1 MTPKALGKVLY
12 VDVHDIWSDEAREFT
27 PWLGSP
33 DGLDLLSDRIGVSL
47 ESPEK
52 EAKVGPFSAD
62 LVCRERG
69 DEEHIV
75 VVENQFGKTNHDH
88 LGKILTYASGLGA
101 TTIVWIAE
109 DFTDEHRQALDWLNT
124 NSGESLRFFGLELFF
139 IRIGDSP
146 PAPQLRVVSSPN
158 VWAQAA
164 RESTEERNVSRTKL
178 EQQAFWEEM
187 RDCMRAKGST
197 LSPRKPLPQHW
208 YEMAIG
214 RANFNISFT
223 INTDLSRIGCEL
235 WMSGEKAKQAFS
247 QLETDRQRIEAEF
260 GEGLEWQPLEGKKGC
275 RIAVYRE
282 DSIYDEAQREEAKA
296 WFYDMAER
304 FHRVFAQRV
313 RGLRLD

>member
-109 DFTDEHRQALDWLNT
+109 DFTA
-124 NSGESLRFFGLELFF
+124 S
-139 IRIGDSP
+139 
-146 PAPQLRVVSSPN
+146 A
-158 VWAQAA
+158 
-164 RESTEERNVSRTKL
+164 
-178 EQQAFWEEM
+178 
-187 RDCMRAKGST
+187 
-197 LSPRKPLPQHW
+197 
-208 YEMAIG
+208 
-214 RANFNISFT
+214 
-223 INTDLSRIGCEL
+223 
-235 WMSGEKAKQAFS
+235 
-247 QLETDRQRIEAEF
+247 
-260 GEGLEWQPLEGKKGC
+260 
-275 RIAVYRE
+275 
-282 DSIYDEAQREEAKA
+282 
-296 WFYDMAER
+296 
-304 FHRVFAQRV
+304 
-313 RGLRLD
+313 